1 MNCAIICKGSN
12 ILLILKSLIFI
23 FLGALFY
30 IFYFTDIVKKFAERD
45 TTLVHSQE
53 TIEENERNPPFI
65 TFCMTPRA
73 KNSIIEG
80 YKLSRGVLNE
90 PNSNDKKILISLNK
104 TVEALFRE
112 ATFKLNRDFYFSINL
127 WFYEDEFGWTSYT
140 GKMAE
145 GNNNYIEVGII
156 NLERV
161 KIKLLMIFYLHSHV
175 MFRKNHWLYLIFRL
189 KLENTI
195 SLSKNCPHFMKE
207 CAISLNPSSILTLT

>member
-1 MNCAIICKGSN
+1 MNCAIIYKGSS

-30 IFYFTDIVKKFAERD
+30 IFYFTDVVKKFAERD

-73 KNSIIEG
+73 KNSILDG

-104 TVEALFRE
+104 TVETLFRE
-112 ATFKLNRDFYFSINL
+112 AIFKLNRDFYMSINL
-127 WFYEDEFGWTSYT
+127 WFYEDELGWHNYT
-140 GKMAE
+140 GKMID
-145 GNNNYIEVGII
+145 GSDNYIEVQII
-156 NLERV
+156 NLE
-161 KIKLLMIFYLHSHV
+161 
-175 MFRKNHWLYLIFRL
+175 
-189 KLENTI
+189 
-195 SLSKNCPHFMKE
+195 
-207 CAISLNPSSILTLT
+207 